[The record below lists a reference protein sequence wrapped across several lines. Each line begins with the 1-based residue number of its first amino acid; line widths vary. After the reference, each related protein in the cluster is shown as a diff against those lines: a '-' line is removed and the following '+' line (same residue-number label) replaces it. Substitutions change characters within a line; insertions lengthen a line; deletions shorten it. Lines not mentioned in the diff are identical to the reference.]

1 MNRRPIQASIRTHA
15 GDGDE
20 PSLSRQLRDARSQWA
35 SGVAIVAVNDEGDLE
50 AITVTAFNV
59 VSLDPPLVLV
69 CVDEQAAI
77 LPMLLELQRFTVNV
91 LPEAAQRTASTVANR
106 MPLRDLPFAQE
117 GDPTLDGALVSLVC
131 RLQDAHP
138 GGDHRILVGAVEQVL
153 FGPDAPP
160 LLYFGRDYR
169 RLQ

>member
-1 MNRRPIQASIRTHA
+1 MP
-15 GDGDE
+15 
-20 PSLSRQLRDARSQWA
+20 LVKQLREARSLWA
-35 SGVAIVAVNDEGDLE
+35 SGVAVVAVNDEGDRE

-69 CVDEQAAI
+69 CVDEHAAI
-77 LPMLLELQRFTVNV
+77 LPMLLELRRFTVNV

-106 MPLRDLPFAQE
+106 MPLRDLPFAPD
-117 GDPTLDGALVSLVC
+117 GDPLLAGALVALVC

-138 GGDHRILVGAVEQVL
+138 GGDHRILVGEVERIE
-153 FGPDAPP
+153 FGRDAPP

-169 RLQ
+169 ELR